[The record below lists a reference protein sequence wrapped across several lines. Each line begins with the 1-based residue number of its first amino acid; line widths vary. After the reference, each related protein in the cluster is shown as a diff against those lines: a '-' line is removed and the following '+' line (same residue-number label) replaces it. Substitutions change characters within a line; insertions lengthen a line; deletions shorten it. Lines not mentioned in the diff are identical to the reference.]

1 MVVAE
6 LDGAAAGAVAAECAA
21 TGAEAIAIET
31 DVADDASVLRMADG
45 VADRFGGADV
55 LVNNAAIFATVAIA
69 NDRLER
75 LTTGEWDRVMTVN
88 LRGPFLCA
96 RALVPQMRARGS
108 GRIVNI
114 SSGTALHGGGA
125 PTHYIASKAGIIG
138 LTRALA
144 RELGPAGITVNAIA
158 PGATP
163 TAATTAEER
172 GRQAATVAARAIP
185 RIQTPEDIAGT
196 VLFLA
201 SPAAA
206 FITGQTLAVDGG
218 RMMR

>member
-1 MVVAE
+1 MAE
-6 LDGAAAGAVAAECAA
+6 RVAGA
-21 TGAEAIAIET
+21 
-31 DVADDASVLRMADG
+31 
-45 VADRFGGADV
+45 FGGADV

-69 NDRLER
+69 NDGVETLR
-75 LTTGEWDRVMTVN
+75 GAEWDRVMAVN

-96 RALVPQMRARGS
+96 KVLVPQMRVRGG

-125 PTHYIASKAGIIG
+125 PVHYVASKAGVIG

-144 RELGPAGITVNAIA
+144 RELGRAGITVNATA
-158 PGATP
+158 PGAP
-163 TAATTAEER
+163 PPEPRSPEER
-172 GRQAATVAARAIP
+172 SRQAATIAARSIP
-185 RIQTPEDIAGT
+185 RMQIPEDVAGT
-196 VLFLA
+196 ILFLA
-201 SPAAA
+201 SPAAS